1 MIGTLRRHVPVCKVG
16 ATCNVEEWK
25 MSAPD
30 VNVEKQKHR
39 HRGLIWGLWGG
50 ALVALVVVGLYV
62 MGAL

>member
-1 MIGTLRRHVPVCKVG
+1 
-16 ATCNVEEWK
+16 